1 MPLPAQFQ
9 LGLELTNIV
18 NPLSQAIGALG
29 SLALVSA
36 IQKAG
41 SDVITEIKISFSDW
55 KTPYRRSHQV
65 PLSSNGCESRPD
77 GHIEVH

>member
-36 IQKAG
+36 IQKAWIRRYNG
-41 SDVITEIKISFSDW
+41 DQISFSDW

-65 PLSSNGCESRPD
+65 PLSSNGRESRLN